1 MPAATIKTIWP
12 DVMALSN
19 AAAHIIVTESNKAIA
34 QKGYCTIALSGGN
47 TPKVLYELLAAP
59 PFAKNINWKKCFF
72 YFGDE
77 RFVPH
82 TSEESNYKMAM
93 DSLLSKV
100 PVPKKN
106 IFSVS
111 TENINPATSA
121 SAYEADLKKHISTS
135 TPFDIIL
142 LGIGEEGH
150 TASVF
155 PKSNLL
161 KETNKWVSNIFVK
174 EKNMERI
181 TFTLPFI
188 NTVKNVIFL
197 VSGSSKAAILKKV
210 FSAKGKQLPA
220 AMVQPKGNLYW
231 LLDEAA
237 AGQI

>member
-1 MPAATIKTIWP
+1 MPAVTLKSIWP
-12 DVMALSN
+12 DVTALSN
-19 AAAHIIVTESNKAIA
+19 AAAHIIVVESNKAIA

-59 PFAKNINWKKCFF
+59 PFSKNINWKKCFF

-82 TSEESNYKMAM
+82 TSDESNYKMAM
-93 DSLLSKV
+93 DSLLTIV

-106 IFSVS
+106 IFGVA
-111 TENINPATSA
+111 TENIGPATSA
-121 SAYEADLKKHISTS
+121 SAYEADVKKQVNKSK
-135 TPFDIIL
+135 PFDIIL

-150 TASVF
+150 TASIF
-155 PKSNLL
+155 PNSNLL
-161 KETNKWVSNIFVK
+161 KETKKWVSNVFVK

-181 TFTLPFI
+181 TFTLPLI
-188 NTVKNVIFL
+188 NSASNVIFL
-197 VSGSSKAAILKKV
+197 VSGSSKAAILKKI

-220 AMVQPKGNLYW
+220 AMVHPKVNLYW

-237 AGQI
+237 SRLI

>member
-12 DVMALSN
+12 DVMTLSN
-19 AAAHIIVTESNKAIA
+19 AAAHIIVVETNKAIE

-47 TPKVLYELLAAP
+47 TPKVLYELLSTP
-59 PFAKNINWKKCFF
+59 PFVKNINWKKCFF

-93 DSLLSKV
+93 DALLSKV

-106 IFSVS
+106 IIGIA
-111 TENINPATSA
+111 TENISPAMTA
-121 SAYEADLKKHISTS
+121 AAYEGEVKKHISKAV
-135 TPFDIIL
+135 PFDIIL

-150 TASVF
+150 TASIF
-155 PKSNLL
+155 PNSSLL
-161 KETNKWVSNIFVK
+161 KTTKKWVSHIFVK

-188 NTVKNVIFL
+188 NTASNVIFL
-197 VSGSSKAAILKKV
+197 VSGSSKAAILKKI
-210 FSAKGKQLPA
+210 FSSKGKGLPA
-220 AMVQPKGNLYW
+220 AMVRPKGTIYW

-237 AGQI
+237 AGLI